1 MKNSLPVW
9 LAVLL
14 LLATS
19 LMALA
24 EGSEPIS
31 AKLLAAMPV
40 LETSMTRLTIG
51 ASSNDLYLAVS
62 RAILPNVVVR
72 GIASTSGLFDLHL
85 RLLAP
90 LQVVPAFLAVE
101 LAPNRVTGLM
111 TLFFGPVSIDLGRT
125 WFEPSRWAFIQ
136 LVVHPRLTMV
146 FGGIEQSDTIAPC
159 VGWRLFPMAS
169 AQWEIDMLFNRNEIR
184 LSVGGIL

>member
-1 MKNSLPVW
+1 MKDSLPGW

-51 ASSNDLYLAVS
+51 ASSNDLYLSVS

-72 GIASTSGLFDLHL
+72 GTAGTNGLFDLQV

-90 LQVVPAFLAVE
+90 LQLVPAVLMPLVRLA
-101 LAPNRVTGLM
+101 R
-111 TLFFGPVSIDLGRT
+111 S
-125 WFEPSRWAFIQ
+125 S
-136 LVVHPRLTMV
+136 
-146 FGGIEQSDTIAPC
+146 
-159 VGWRLFPMAS
+159 S
-169 AQWEIDMLFNRNEIR
+169 AEMLR
-184 LSVGGIL
+184 

>member
-1 MKNSLPVW
+1 MNDSLPVW

-24 EGSEPIS
+24 EGSEPLS

-40 LETSMTRLTIG
+40 LELSMTHLTIG
-51 ASSNDLYLAVS
+51 AGSNDLLLSVS

-85 RLLAP
+85 RVLAP
-90 LQVVPAFLAVE
+90 LQLAPAFLAIE
-101 LAPNRVTGLM
+101 LSPTRVTGLM
-111 TLFFGPVSIDLGRT
+111 TLFFGPVSVDLGKT
-125 WFEPSRWAFIQ
+125 WFEPSRWALIQ

-146 FGGIEQSDTIAPC
+146 IGGIEQSDAITPC
-159 VGWRLFPMAS
+159 VGWRLFPTAS
-169 AQWEIDMLFNRNEIR
+169 AQWEIDMLFNGNEIR